1 MGNYLSISRYR
12 FSEVLGTI
20 LVNLCIERRQPHAL
34 RRLWALWKTLSTGC
48 FFSQVG
54 GFLLANG
61 NLVEKLSHIRG
72 IQHGQIQM
80 ARIVLI
86 QAGDGDLGRMIE
98 NRPLGA
104 VFEFLQRKGPEVG
117 CRATS

>member
-1 MGNYLSISRYR
+1 MTTASPSQAALD
-12 FSEVLGTI
+12 VLE
-20 LVNLCIERRQPHAL
+20 NPAC
-34 RRLWALWKTLSTGC
+34 RLL
-48 FFSQVG
+48 FSQVG
-54 GFLLANG
+54 GFLLVNS

-80 ARIVLI
+80 ARIILNG
-86 QAGDGDLGRMIE
+86 AGDGDLGRMIE

>member
-1 MGNYLSISRYR
+1 MALGVVENPVYR
-12 FSEVLGTI
+12 L
-20 LVNLCIERRQPHAL
+20 L
-34 RRLWALWKTLSTGC
+34 
-48 FFSQVG
+48 FSQVG

-86 QAGDGDLGRMIE
+86 EAGDGDLGRMIE

-104 VFEFLQRKGPEVG
+104 VFEFLQRKE
-117 CRATS
+117 RAGGWA

>member
-1 MGNYLSISRYR
+1 MLCGVETYSCQALYR
-12 FSEVLGTI
+12 VAD
-20 LVNLCIERRQPHAL
+20 H
-34 RRLWALWKTLSTGC
+34 LSTRPPLVPVEKSLPVL
-48 FFSQVG
+48 FFAQGG
-54 GFLLANG
+54 GFLSVKA

-86 QAGDGDLGRMIE
+86 EAGDGDLGRMIE